1 MVNPL
6 KAYIISFM
14 LKNRQNMDLNIIL
27 LVSLTLQVFTMGWW
41 IPKGSHHCQLCHQAI
56 LISRWGSLLWR
67 IWISIHC
74 KGFPY
79 TRCIQ
84 EGDNGFSTLRWLE
97 EYSSVI
103 GLGLDHQQLICTA
116 GEDGL
121 LQLSR
126 TMESGVLDLSRR
138 PANFRSRI
146 KDVNACVHP
155 DFFDSRL

>member
-1 MVNPL
+1 MVNPS

-14 LKNRQNMDLNIIL
+14 LENRQNMDLSIIL

-74 KGFPY
+74 KRFPY
-79 TRCIQ
+79 TRWI
-84 EGDNGFSTLRWLE
+84 NGFSTLRWLE

-138 PANFRSRI
+138 PANFRSRTN
-146 KDVNACVHP
+146 DVNACVHP